1 MLATSGLEFL
11 QGIETPE
18 ENSTAVDSSCG
29 QAATLTFYAELLG
42 HAAAEPPQPLPVGN
56 GAGAP
61 WSKNLTELEFR
72 HTWSWRRAY
81 CAGNRS
87 LDAVNV
93 GDITQ
98 QNLGNDLDTA
108 YLFPPLADV
117 RAEARSTEGWRGGAP
132 HARTRTHTHAHRH
145 THVPWL
151 RRCLSGVSVVC
162 VA

>member
-18 ENSTAVDSSCG
+18 ENSTTVDSTCG
-29 QAATLTFYAELLG
+29 QAATLTFYAELLD
-42 HAAAEPPQPLPVGN
+42 HTPPEPPQPLPVGN

-61 WSKNLTELEFR
+61 WTKNLTEGEFR
-72 HTWSWRRAY
+72 HTWSWRRSF

-87 LDAVNV
+87 LNAVNV

-108 YLFPPLADV
+108 YLFPSLADV
-117 RAEARSTEGWRGGAP
+117 RAEAKSKEGWRGGARTNSPIESCPKLDVGDAVHSGFFVWQVLTLP
-132 HARTRTHTHAHRH
+132 H
-145 THVPWL
+145 
-151 RRCLSGVSVVC
+151 
-162 VA
+162 